1 MVVKAVVT
9 YKYCVLGGIT
19 AQIEVFSLKELTV
32 CAYVLLHTYNILYF
46 IVRVQ
51 RRISSTNWV
60 KYTVLYTRL

>member
-46 IVRVQ
+46 
-51 RRISSTNWV
+51 STTTHF
-60 KYTVLYTRL
+60 KYKLSQVHCTSHKTEF